1 MKFKVGDKVRVREDL
16 MISKSYDGG
25 WIFVER
31 MAKYRGEVVTISRV
45 RGSGYHIEEDGGD
58 CGWGEDMFEPDIA
71 KDNEKK
77 KKTFKG
83 LLRAEINKYIKTHDS
98 DYISIGTIQQMV
110 DRVTKKLEKEKDK

>member
-1 MKFKVGDKVRVREDL
+1 MKFNVGDKVRVREDL

-31 MAKYRGEVVTISRV
+31 MAKYRGEVVTIRNVSV
-45 RGSGYHIEEDGGD
+45 RGYRIEEDGGD
-58 CGWGEDMFEPDIA
+58 CGWGEDMFEPDIV
-71 KDNEKK
+71 KGDTKK
-77 KKTFKG
+77 KKTFKD
-83 LLRAEINKYIKTHDS
+83 LLKAEINKHIKTHDS